1 MRASPRNFTLTPQ
14 DKQKRDVAEAAIAR
28 IEPLLHGDCVVGV
41 GTGTTANYFID
52 ALAGLQDRFH
62 AAVSSSAASTARLEE
77 RGIRVLDLNEVDT
90 IAVYVDGADEV
101 EPGRALIK
109 GGGGA
114 LTREKIVASAAA
126 RFLCIV
132 DHSKMVDVLGAFPLP
147 VEVIPMAR
155 RVVERTLARLGGQPR
170 HRHNVVTDNGN
181 DIIDVHGL
189 EIRDPSSLEG
199 EIDAIPGV
207 VENGLFARETRPE
220 AILVGTPN
228 GVELRE

>member
-1 MRASPRNFTLTPQ
+1 M
-14 DKQKRDVAEAAIAR
+14 
-28 IEPLLHGDCVVGV
+28 
-41 GTGTTANYFID
+41 
-52 ALAGLQDRFH
+52 
-62 AAVSSSAASTARLEE
+62 
-77 RGIRVLDLNEVDT
+77 DT

-101 EPGRALIK
+101 DPGRALTK

-132 DHSKMVDVLGAFPLP
+132 DHSKMVDVLGTFPLP
-147 VEVIPMAR
+147 IEVIPMAR
-155 RVVERTLARLGGQPR
+155 RVVERTLAGLGGQPR
-170 HRHNVVTDNGN
+170 HRSGFVTDNGN
-181 DIIDVHGL
+181 DIVDVHGL
-189 EIRDPSSLEG
+189 AIPDPSRLEA
-199 EIDAIPGV
+199 EINAIPGV